1 MSTETQPSLAMGRV
15 LTAAVLLSGDLTQA
29 EDAVADA
36 ILSLDTDDFET
47 EAFLMCVLILSI
59 QRSRNFSKRSIRK
72 RGEISVTLPEE
83 LQNVLNLSLMLRHC
97 FVLRVLLGLP
107 KETCGQMLH
116 IDDDEVEKSVSSAA
130 VELAAVREP
139 TRSSKMISGFYKN
152 GRIPSDFYPISI
164 SNARNEH

>member
-1 MSTETQPSLAMGRV
+1 MSTETQPPLAMGRV

-59 QRSRNFSKRSIRK
+59 QRSRNSSKRSTRK
-72 RGEISVTLPEE
+72 TGEISATLPAE
-83 LQNVLNLSLMLRHC
+83 LQNVLNLSLKLRHC

-107 KETCGQMLH
+107 KETCSQMLQV
-116 IDDDEVEKSVSSAA
+116 DDDEVEKSVSSAA
-130 VELAAVREP
+130 IELAAVREP
-139 TRSSKMISGFYKN
+139 MRSSEMISSFYKS
-152 GRIPSDFYPISI
+152 GRVPSGCYPIPI
-164 SNARNEH
+164 SNARNEQ